1 MWIFKVEV
9 LVEFRA
15 KNVLDLIKAEFILS
29 EEK

>member
-1 MWIFKVEV
+1 MWIFNVEV

-15 KNVLDLIKAEFILS
+15 KNVLDFIKKEFILS